1 MTAWPPTRISSP
13 LSKTGSISAWA
24 ATRKKLRRDT
34 SALTILL
41 SLYETW
47 RKRFGGERPKA
58 DSRASVFGIK
68 RFSFNMVGAGRFE
81 RPTPCAQGGVRH
93 GWEVACFQVLTF
105 QGVGA
110 GLLKS
115 VEAC

>member
-58 DSRASVFGIK
+58 DSRASVLALSDLVSIWSGRGDLNARPPAPKAVSGTDGKWPAFK
-68 RFSFNMVGAGRFE
+68 YLRFKELV
-81 RPTPCAQGGVRH
+81 P
-93 GWEVACFQVLTF
+93 AC
-105 QGVGA
+105 
-110 GLLKS
+110 
-115 VEAC
+115 